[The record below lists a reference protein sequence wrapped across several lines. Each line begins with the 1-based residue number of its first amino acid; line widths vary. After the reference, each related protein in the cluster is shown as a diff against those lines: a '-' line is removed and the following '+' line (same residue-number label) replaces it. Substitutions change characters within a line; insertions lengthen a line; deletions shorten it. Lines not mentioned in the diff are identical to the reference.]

1 MIARAGTCTALSVM
15 IVVMAALILHRAE
28 AGQNQKNATKSAVA
42 KEVGRPIPKVTP
54 GISWVEPPVPAE
66 PSVTP
71 AQPTVVAKSHRPS
84 AVFATA
90 NPGESLADLAQRVY
104 GEGADLDALWKI
116 NRDQLPTKESEL
128 RAGMVLRTP
137 NL

>member
-28 AGQNQKNATKSAVA
+28 AGQAFKKAAKPAFAKNA
-42 KEVGRPIPKVTP
+42 ERPIPKVTP
-54 GISWVEPPVPAE
+54 GIAWSEPTVPAE
-66 PSVTP
+66 SSVP
-71 AQPTVVAKSHRPS
+71 AAQPPVIAKYYRPRT
-84 AVFATA
+84 AFATVNA
-90 NPGESLADLAQRVY
+90 GESFADLAKRVY
-104 GEGADLDALWKI
+104 GEGADLEALWKI
-116 NRDQLPTKESEL
+116 NRDQLPTKESEV